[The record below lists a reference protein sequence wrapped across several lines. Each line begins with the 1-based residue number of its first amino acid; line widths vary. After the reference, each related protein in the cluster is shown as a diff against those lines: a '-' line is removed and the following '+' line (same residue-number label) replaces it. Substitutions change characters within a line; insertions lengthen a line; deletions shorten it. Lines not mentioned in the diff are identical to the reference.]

1 METPVKPINKRTE
14 VASSIFGEIER
25 MVSAAQTGFE
35 IAQNRV
41 DPVEFR
47 QVLGLTATRYYCPV
61 LAASF
66 GYPRKTTQ
74 AIGSNYTTW
83 REV

>member
-14 VASSIFGEIER
+14 VASSVFSEIER

-41 DPVEFR
+41 DPVEFW
-47 QVLGLTATRYYCPV
+47 QVLGLAATLDCYVCP
-61 LAASF
+61 
-66 GYPRKTTQ
+66 
-74 AIGSNYTTW
+74 
-83 REV
+83 